1 MYGYNSNFFSNNL
14 MDSLRKATQRVALG
28 EDVYRMDQFDTLD
41 DERKRKLLQTQK
53 AADAAERDPETG
65 RLRVSG
71 AISGVPDTEAGGDV
85 YGVDPQG
92 RAFFVSA
99 RKPKPSVA
107 ASTATSPTAAPTSTP
122 IQSNLMSRA
131 GGTDVRSALQ
141 ARTVQGIQQAGLE
154 ADRQQRIARANEMT
168 RKYGTIPGEGGT
180 QVTRLQPD
188 DIRPA
193 PSEERKIV
201 APRAASGARLGAL
214 SSQVATVRP
223 EAQAA
228 FAAASDTPAA
238 RRIKERQ
245 RLARGGANMYRT
257 GY

>member
-1 MYGYNSNFFSNNL
+1 
-14 MDSLRKATQRVALG
+14 MDSIRKATQRVALG
-28 EDVYRMDQFDTLD
+28 EDVIRMDQFDTLD

-53 AADAAERDPETG
+53 AGDAAERDPETG
-65 RLRVSG
+65 QLRVSG
-71 AISGVPDTEAGGDV
+71 AIAGVPKTLPRGDL

-92 RAFFVSA
+92 RAFIVTS
-99 RKPKPSVA
+99 PKRTAPA
-107 ASTATSPTAAPTSTP
+107 ATPATTPTATPAPTAVNAANKNVTSP
-122 IQSNLMSRA
+122 VSGL
-131 GGTDVRSALQ
+131 DVRSALQ
-141 ARTVQGIQQAGLE
+141 SRTVQGIQQAGLE
-154 ADRQQRIARANEMT
+154 ADRQQRIARANEVT
-168 RKYGTIPGEGGT
+168 RRYGTIPGQGDT

-188 DIRPA
+188 DIRPEA
-193 PSEERKIV
+193 SAERKVI
-201 APRAASGARLGAL
+201 APRAASGARLDAL

-257 GY
+257 GF